1 MNIIEGLVQG
11 TDTWKKHREGHY
23 NASDAPAMLGVSS
36 YKSRDALIKEYATG
50 KRPEIDP
57 SLQRLFDRGHR
68 AEADAR
74 LIIEEEHGEE
84 LFPVTATLTVQ
95 GLPLSASF
103 DGIDMLETFCFEHK
117 LLNHSLEQLTSI
129 DELRMQYK
137 VQMQQQLMVS
147 GAKKCLFVASDGIK
161 EGMVKLW
168 FKSDKKLE
176 KEIIAGWK
184 QFKKDVEAW
193 KSEEDKVEVVAK
205 SVEQLPSL
213 NIQLTGGVKSSN
225 LAVYESNALAFIKGI
240 NTDLK
245 TDSDFADAD
254 NLVKF
259 CSKTEA
265 ELKKVKQSALEQTE
279 DIAAL
284 FKTIDNLSSEMR
296 SKRLELDKL
305 VKARKLAIK
314 DEIVQEAK
322 AAFIK
327 HVETLNQR
335 LPEIAPFVIALD
347 SLDAAV
353 KNKRTIESLRNAVNT
368 ELANL
373 KIASNEHADL
383 CEGNIKALKQIAG
396 DYGFLFRD
404 LKDIVTKERDDL
416 LNLAKQ
422 RIAEHKEAEE
432 KRLESEREAIRVE
445 EEAKAQAK
453 VEAQRKADEA
463 KKLANV
469 VSLVDEANQEQ
480 QTNTSNKVSPKKSEE
495 SKPSRESDKPD
506 YKYFREQIVALNCN
520 LEGYNK
526 DELRTAFTRLADAV

>member
-11 TDTWKKHREGHY
+11 TDEWKKHREGHY

-57 SLQRLFDRGHR
+57 SLQRLFDSGHR

-117 LLNHSLEQLTSI
+117 LLNHSFEQLTSI

-193 KSEEDKVEVVAK
+193 KPEEDKVEVVAK

-213 NIQLTGGVKSSN
+213 NIQLTGDIQSSN
-225 LAVYESNALAFIKGI
+225 LAVYESNALAFIQSI
-240 NTDLK
+240 NTDLQ

-254 NLVKF
+254 AIVKF
-259 CSKTEA
+259 CSKTEK
-265 ELKKVKQSALEQTE
+265 ELKQVKQAALDQTE

-296 SKRLELDKL
+296 SKRLDLDKL

-347 SLDAAV
+347 SLDASV
-353 KNKRTIESLRNAVNT
+353 KNKRTIESLHNAVNT
-368 ELANL
+368 ELATL

-383 CEGNIKALKQIAG
+383 CEGNIKALKEIAG

-416 LNLAKQ
+416 LNLARQ

-432 KRLESEREAIRVE
+432 KRLEAEREAIRVE

-495 SKPSRESDKPD
+495 SKPSQESDKPD